1 MYIYGKNVVT
11 EYLKKSNKV
20 NYSFVTPNFD
30 DKKILSKLNN
40 VKIIEKYEMKKM
52 TDANTQGVLLDIDYN
67 YTSLE
72 EILKKE
78 NPLIVILDHLEDP
91 HNLGAII
98 RTCEAAKVD
107 AIILPVD
114 RSVSVNS
121 TVASTSAG
129 ALFNMPIV
137 RVTNLV
143 QTIKKLKK
151 EGFWFI
157 GTDMKGT
164 SFTELD
170 YKGKI
175 GLIIGSEGFGMS
187 RLVEEECDFLATI
200 PMYGNVN
207 SLNASVASAII
218 VYEAVRQRN

>member
-20 NYSFVTPNFD
+20 NSSFVTPNFD

-40 VKIIEKYEMKKM
+40 VKIIEKHEMKKIV
-52 TDANTQGVLLDIDYN
+52 DANTQGVLLDIDYN

-72 EILKKE
+72 EVLKKE

-114 RSVSVNS
+114 RSVSANS

-143 QTIKKLKK
+143 QTIKKLNK
-151 EGFWFI
+151 I
-157 GTDMKGT
+157 TYLP
-164 SFTELD
+164 EL
-170 YKGKI
+170 
-175 GLIIGSEGFGMS
+175 
-187 RLVEEECDFLATI
+187 
-200 PMYGNVN
+200 P
-207 SLNASVASAII
+207 
-218 VYEAVRQRN
+218 